1 MSNLTENK
9 LNLTLSAADITAI
22 NTSVAAITAKL
33 PAGSLDEEQRK
44 SYMAIDVANKVFS
57 EDVVTE
63 MNISGT
69 GILPPF
75 LNATFIQ
82 NDLTLFEQLDGV
94 EANLQNLLQKIADL
108 KRIAGHEAY
117 GMATAVYKIYTAA
130 NFAGIPGAK
139 QAYDK
144 LKARYDAQGRPKD
157 TNES

>member
-1 MSNLTENK
+1 MSNLTENR
-9 LNLTLSAADITAI
+9 LNLVLTAADLTAI
-22 NTSVAAITAKL
+22 NAGVAAITAKL

-44 SYMAIDVANKVFS
+44 SYQAIDVDNKVFS

-94 EANLQNLLQKIADL
+94 EANLLNVLQKVADL
-108 KRIAGHEAY
+108 KRIAGNEAY
-117 GMATAVYKIYTAA
+117 GMATAVYKIYSAA

-144 LKARYDAQGRPKD
+144 LKARFDAQGRPSE
-157 TNES
+157 NEA